1 MVRWAVRLRS
11 PFAVLAC
18 CALVE
23 VASAQSTS
31 GQDSQDA
38 RFVFHEVDEGILRL
52 DTRLGEMS
60 LCSRQALG
68 WTCRSVPDERKAL
81 DAELARVQQ
90 ENAELRS
97 ALAAKAE
104 RETAQA
110 SGTST
115 DAAAKPEAKPEPQAK
130 VQAPEPA
137 KPAEPIITR
146 PNSGDLA
153 YVRAVVGLIWQ
164 RMVEMMAKLRADFA
178 KEG

>member
-1 MVRWAVRLRS
+1 MLRWAIPL
-11 PFAVLAC
+11 LAC
-18 CALVE
+18 APLGI
-23 VASAQSTS
+23 AQAQAQTTAP
-31 GQDSQDA
+31 QDSQDS

-104 RETAQA
+104 RDTAQT

-115 DAAAKPEAKPEPQAK
+115 DVPKPEAKPEPQAA
-130 VQAPEPA
+130 APEPT

-146 PNSGDLA
+146 QNSGDLA
-153 YVRAVVGLIWQ
+153 RVRTVVGLIWH
-164 RMVEMMAKLRADFA
+164 RMVEMMAKLRADLA